1 MLEVNKRLQRV
12 VMIAKHLADQVN
24 SKIGGYDHCS
34 VKQILY
40 GCLPFFR
47 PIMFLEN

>member
-24 SKIGGYDHCS
+24 STIGGHCS
-34 VKQILY
+34 QRQILH